1 MNSIIDIIGDKI
13 NSMAYVGIGYVIIPS
28 DVNREEYIS
37 NCFLNETVS
46 IYPESGGISYNNVKV
61 SVNCLNN
68 IEFPEVNDTFGSCVV
83 YLLHP
88 TQKIPIIV
96 GVISKT
102 DESVTLNYKLFKL
115 SKSLGGNS
123 VTITGDG
130 SNGNLMVSLLSDSA
144 DGGQLIIDV
153 NSYSKTG
160 VVKLRVTGN
169 IFIISNNID
178 IKVRENIKVESNL
191 LTVKSKDI
199 KVESENLLFKNGT
212 VKFHNEIVEVGDK
225 DLEFVALGETLR
237 DEIIKPL
244 ISTLKNFSVIVSSFG
259 PTSVV
264 SPETLIKLEQ
274 IEIKLQNLV
283 SSKLKV
289 Q

>member
-274 IEIKLQNLV
+274 IETKLQNLV

>member
-68 IEFPEVNDTFGSCVV
+68 IEFPEINDTFGSCVV

-102 DESVTLNYKLFKL
+102 DESITLNYKLFKL
-115 SKSLGGNS
+115 SKSLGDNS

-130 SNGNLMVSLLSDSA
+130 SNGNLMVSLFSDSE

-153 NSYSKTG
+153 NNYSKTG

-178 IKVRENIKVESNL
+178 IKVKENIKVESNL
-191 LTVKSKDI
+191 LTIKSEDI
-199 KVESENLLFKNGT
+199 ECESENLLFKNGT
-212 VKFHNEIVEVGDK
+212 VKFHNDIVEVGDK

-274 IEIKLQNLV
+274 IETKLQNLV

>member
-1 MNSIIDIIGDKI
+1 MNNIIDIIGDKI
-13 NSMAYVGIGYVIIPS
+13 NSMTYVGIGYVIIPS
-28 DVNREEYIS
+28 DVNKEEYIS

-68 IEFPEVNDTFGSCVV
+68 IEFPEINDTFGSCVV

-102 DESVTLNYKLFKL
+102 DESITLNYKLFKL
-115 SKSLGGNS
+115 SKSLGDNS

-130 SNGNLMVSLLSDSA
+130 SNGNLMVSLFSDS
-144 DGGQLIIDV
+144 DEGGQLIIDV

-178 IKVRENIKVESNL
+178 IKVKESIKVESSL
-191 LTVKSKDI
+191 LTVKSEDI

-212 VKFHNEIVEVGDK
+212 VKFHNDIVEVGDK

-274 IEIKLQNLV
+274 IETKLQNLV

>member
-115 SKSLGGNS
+115 SKSLGDNS

-130 SNGNLMVSLLSDSA
+130 SNGNLMVSLFSDSA

-191 LTVKSKDI
+191 LTIKSKDI

-212 VKFHNEIVEVGDK
+212 VKFHNEIVEVGGK

-274 IEIKLQNLV
+274 IETKLQNLV